1 MSLLIFILLL
11 SLNFA
16 GVNLLTIEAQNLKNN
31 ASSNDTEIGG
41 LSAESIDIAKANT
54 SSDIIVNT
62 TNGNRDI
69 GGLSAESIDIA
80 KANTSSDII
89 VNTTDSSTD
98 FGGLSSKS
106 VNSTN

>member
-1 MSLLIFILLL
+1 M
-11 SLNFA
+11 
-16 GVNLLTIEAQNLKNN
+16 TIEAQSLKNN

-54 SSDIIVNT
+54 SSDLTVN
-62 TNGNRDI
+62 
-69 GGLSAESIDIA
+69 A
-80 KANTSSDII
+80 
-89 VNTTDSSTD
+89 TDNSTD

>member
-41 LSAESIDIAKANT
+41 LSAESIDIAKAN
-54 SSDIIVNT
+54 
-62 TNGNRDI
+62 
-69 GGLSAESIDIA
+69 A
-80 KANTSSDII
+80 SSDII

>member
-62 TNGNRDI
+62 T
-69 GGLSAESIDIA
+69 
-80 KANTSSDII
+80 
-89 VNTTDSSTD
+89 DSSTD